1 LYGTLSVAAFAL
13 GLGFAV
19 YVVLG
24 YPALLALLSRFR
36 TAPVA
41 AAPQIKRV
49 TVLLPVHNGAAWIE
63 QKLRSIRDLDYPRD
77 LLQVLVIS
85 DGSDDGTEEAVRR
98 FASQGVELVSLPR
111 GGKAAALNEGMRR
124 ATGEILLFTDVR
136 QELDRA
142 SLGALVSCF
151 ADGRVGVVSGELVIR
166 EGSTLEEANVGVYWR
181 YEKWIRKHQSQIDS
195 IMGATGC
202 IYAMRAS
209 LAAPMPE
216 ETILDDVVLPLGA
229 FFQGYRLI
237 LDGRARAYD
246 SPTSLRSEFRRKVR
260 TLAGVY
266 QTIGWFPQL
275 LFLKNRML
283 LHFLSHK
290 LGRLLLPWAMLL
302 VLAGSFGLPGWW
314 KTLAL
319 AGQAV
324 LCALILLDLVVSDR
338 SPLKRITS
346 PARTVFVLVA
356 ASFCA
361 VFYLLLPRQPLWQ
374 PTGSQSPAGPEGRAG
389 R

>member
-1 LYGTLSVAAFAL
+1 
-13 GLGFAV
+13 
-19 YVVLG
+19 
-24 YPALLALLSRFR
+24 
-36 TAPVA
+36 
-41 AAPQIKRV
+41 
-49 TVLLPVHNGAAWIE
+49 
-63 QKLRSIRDLDYPRD
+63 
-77 LLQVLVIS
+77 
-85 DGSDDGTEEAVRR
+85 
-98 FASQGVELVSLPR
+98 
-111 GGKAAALNEGMRR
+111 M
-124 ATGEILLFTDVR
+124 
-136 QELDRA
+136 
-142 SLGALVSCF
+142 
-151 ADGRVGVVSGELVIR
+151 
-166 EGSTLEEANVGVYWR
+166 
-181 YEKWIRKHQSQIDS
+181 
-195 IMGATGC
+195 
-202 IYAMRAS
+202 
-209 LAAPMPE
+209 
-216 ETILDDVVLPLGA
+216 
-229 FFQGYRLI
+229 
-237 LDGRARAYD
+237 
-246 SPTSLRSEFRRKVR
+246 R

-302 VLAGSFGLPGWW
+302 VLAGSFGLHGWW

-361 VFYLLLPRQPLWQ
+361 VFYLLLYRPTLWQ